1 MNNFQ
6 FFININLKNMMI
18 DFIIISNDETNPIFY
33 KSINLENFSNNS
45 NLSFNNLDEIMK
57 ALILNVEKN
66 FEKITFHKANLMI
79 EDRSLNSIDLTL
91 KENMENKII
100 NKNKIEYL
108 LKDARYQLI
117 KNHPEKY
124 IAHIIIKKCYIDDEE
139 YNYVP
144 FEIKC
149 KNFIIDLSFIYL
161 KKTLILQFEK
171 LLKDQQLEVNK
182 IICANYAKSLLN
194 DDIDNVPKAG
204 LAALN
209 DINLNEVSVLAKK
222 KAKMGFFEKIF
233 HIFS

>member
-18 DFIIISNDETNPIFY
+18 DFIIISNDEINPIFH
-33 KSINLENFSNNS
+33 KSINLQNFNNN

-57 ALILNVEKN
+57 SLILDVEKN
-66 FEKITFHKANLMI
+66 LEKITFQKVNLMI
-79 EDRSLNSIDLTL
+79 EDPSLNSIDLTL

-144 FEIKC
+144 FEINC

-161 KKTLILQFEK
+161 KKKLILQFEK
-171 LLKDQQLEVNK
+171 LLKNQQLEVNK

-204 LAALN
+204 LAALK
-209 DINLNEVSVLAKK
+209 DINLNEVSVILKK

>member
-6 FFININLKNMMI
+6 FFININLKNMII
-18 DFIIISNDETNPIFY
+18 DFIIISNDEINPIFH
-33 KSINLENFSNNS
+33 KSINLQNLDNN

-57 ALILNVEKN
+57 ALILDVEKN
-66 FEKITFHKANLMI
+66 LKKITFQKVNLMI
-79 EDRSLNSIDLTL
+79 EDPSLNSIDLTL

-144 FEIKC
+144 FEINC

-161 KKTLILQFEK
+161 KKKLILQFEK
-171 LLKDQQLEVNK
+171 LLKNQQLEVNK
-182 IICANYAKSLLN
+182 IICTNYAKSLLN
-194 DDIDNVPKAG
+194 DDIDNVSKAG
-204 LAALN
+204 LAALK
-209 DINLNEVSVLAKK
+209 DINLNEVSVILKK

>member
-18 DFIIISNDETNPIFY
+18 DFIIISNDEINPIFH
-33 KSINLENFSNNS
+33 KSINLENLDNN

-57 ALILNVEKN
+57 ALILDVEKN
-66 FEKITFHKANLMI
+66 LKKITFQKVNLMI
-79 EDRSLNSIDLTL
+79 EDPSLNSIDLTL

-144 FEIKC
+144 FEINC

-161 KKTLILQFEK
+161 KKKLILQFEK
-171 LLKDQQLEVNK
+171 LLKNQQLEVNK

-194 DDIDNVPKAG
+194 DDIDNVSKAG
-204 LAALN
+204 LAALK
-209 DINLNEVSVLAKK
+209 DINLNEVSVILKK

>member
-6 FFININLKNMMI
+6 FFININLKNMII
-18 DFIIISNDETNPIFY
+18 DFIIISNDEINPIFH
-33 KSINLENFSNNS
+33 KSINLENLDNN

-57 ALILNVEKN
+57 ALILDVEKN
-66 FEKITFHKANLMI
+66 LKKITFQKVNLMI
-79 EDRSLNSIDLTL
+79 EDPSLNSIDLTL

-144 FEIKC
+144 FEINC

-161 KKTLILQFEK
+161 KKKLILQFEK
-171 LLKDQQLEVNK
+171 LLKNQQLEVNK
-182 IICANYAKSLLN
+182 IICTNYAKSLLN
-194 DDIDNVPKAG
+194 DDIDNVSKAG
-204 LAALN
+204 LAALK
-209 DINLNEVSVLAKK
+209 DINLNEVSVILKK

>member
-6 FFININLKNMMI
+6 FFININLKNMII
-18 DFIIISNDETNPIFY
+18 DFIIISNDEINPIFH
-33 KSINLENFSNNS
+33 KSINLQNFNNN

-57 ALILNVEKN
+57 ALILDVEKN
-66 FEKITFHKANLMI
+66 LKKITFQKVNLMI
-79 EDRSLNSIDLTL
+79 EDPSLNSIDLTL

-144 FEIKC
+144 FEINC

-161 KKTLILQFEK
+161 KKTLILKFEK
-171 LLKDQQLEVNK
+171 LLKNQQLEVNK
-182 IICANYAKSLLN
+182 IICTNYAKSLLN
-194 DDIDNVPKAG
+194 DDIDNVSKAG
-204 LAALN
+204 LAALK
-209 DINLNEVSVLAKK
+209 DINLNEVSVILKK

>member
-18 DFIIISNDETNPIFY
+18 DFIIISNNKTNPIFY
-33 KSINLENFSNNS
+33 KSINLENLNNN

-66 FEKITFHKANLMI
+66 LEKITFHKINLMI

-124 IAHIIIKKCYIDDEE
+124 IAHIIIK
-139 YNYVP
+139 
-144 FEIKC
+144 
-149 KNFIIDLSFIYL
+149 
-161 KKTLILQFEK
+161 
-171 LLKDQQLEVNK
+171 
-182 IICANYAKSLLN
+182 
-194 DDIDNVPKAG
+194 NV
-204 LAALN
+204 
-209 DINLNEVSVLAKK
+209 I
-222 KAKMGFFEKIF
+222 
-233 HIFS
+233 

>member
-18 DFIIISNDETNPIFY
+18 DFIIISNDEINPIFH
-33 KSINLENFSNNS
+33 KSINLQNFNNN

-57 ALILNVEKN
+57 SLILDVEKN
-66 FEKITFHKANLMI
+66 LEKITFQKVNLMI
-79 EDRSLNSIDLTL
+79 EDPSLNSIDLTL

-144 FEIKC
+144 FEINC

-161 KKTLILQFEK
+161 KKKLILQFEK
-171 LLKDQQLEVNK
+171 LLKNQQLEVNK
-182 IICANYAKSLLN
+182 IICTNYAKSLLN
-194 DDIDNVPKAG
+194 DDIDNVSKAG
-204 LAALN
+204 LAALK
-209 DINLNEVSVLAKK
+209 DINLNEVSVILKK

>member
-18 DFIIISNDETNPIFY
+18 DFIIISNDEINPIFH
-33 KSINLENFSNNS
+33 KSINLENLDNN

-57 ALILNVEKN
+57 ALILDVEKN
-66 FEKITFHKANLMI
+66 LKKITFQKVNLMI
-79 EDRSLNSIDLTL
+79 EDPSLNSIDLTL

-144 FEIKC
+144 FEINC

-161 KKTLILQFEK
+161 KKKLILQFEK
-171 LLKDQQLEVNK
+171 LLKNQQLEVNK
-182 IICANYAKSLLN
+182 IICTNYAKSLLN
-194 DDIDNVPKAG
+194 DDIDNVSKAG
-204 LAALN
+204 LAALK
-209 DINLNEVSVLAKK
+209 DINLNEVSVILKK

>member
-18 DFIIISNDETNPIFY
+18 DFIIISNDEINPIFH
-33 KSINLENFSNNS
+33 KSINLQNLDNN

-57 ALILNVEKN
+57 ALILDVEKN
-66 FEKITFHKANLMI
+66 LKKITFQKVNLMI
-79 EDRSLNSIDLTL
+79 EDPSLNSIDLTL

-144 FEIKC
+144 FEINC

-161 KKTLILQFEK
+161 KKKLILQFEK
-171 LLKDQQLEVNK
+171 LLKNQQLEVNK

-194 DDIDNVPKAG
+194 DDIDNVSKAG
-204 LAALN
+204 LAALK
-209 DINLNEVSVLAKK
+209 DINLNEVSVILKK

>member
-18 DFIIISNDETNPIFY
+18 DFIIISNDEINPIFH
-33 KSINLENFSNNS
+33 KSINLQNFNNN

-57 ALILNVEKN
+57 SLILDVEKN
-66 FEKITFHKANLMI
+66 LEKITFQKVNLMI
-79 EDRSLNSIDLTL
+79 EDPSLNSIDLTL

-124 IAHIIIKKCYIDDEE
+124 IAHNIIKKCYIDDEE

-144 FEIKC
+144 FEINC

-161 KKTLILQFEK
+161 KKKLILQFEK
-171 LLKDQQLEVNK
+171 LLKNQQLEVNK

-194 DDIDNVPKAG
+194 DDIDNVSKAG
-204 LAALN
+204 LAALK
-209 DINLNEVSVLAKK
+209 DINLNEVSVILKK

>member
-18 DFIIISNDETNPIFY
+18 DFIIISNNKTNPIFY
-33 KSINLENFSNNS
+33 KSINLENLNNN

-66 FEKITFHKANLMI
+66 LEKITFHKINLMI

-91 KENMENKII
+91 KENMENKVIT
-100 NKNKIEYL
+100 KNKIEYL

-124 IAHIIIKKCYIDDEE
+124 IAHIIIKKCYIDEEE

-171 LLKDQQLEVNK
+171 LLKNQQLAINK

-194 DDIDNVPKAG
+194 EDIDNVTKAG
-204 LAALN
+204 LAALK
-209 DINLNEVSVLAKK
+209 DTNLNEVSILAKK
-222 KAKMGFFEKIF
+222 KAKKGFFEKIF
-233 HIFS
+233 HMFS

>member
-1 MNNFQ
+1 MNNYQ
-6 FFININLKNMMI
+6 FFIYINLKIMVIN
-18 DFIIISNDETNPIFY
+18 FIIISKDETNPIFN
-33 KSINLENFSNNS
+33 KSTNLENFNNN
-45 NLSFNNLDEIMK
+45 NLPFNNLDEIMK
-57 ALILNVEKN
+57 TLILDVEKN
-66 FEKITFHKANLMI
+66 LEKIIFHKANLMI
-79 EDRSLNSIDLTL
+79 EDLSLNSIDLTL

-108 LKDARYQLI
+108 LKDTRYQLI

-144 FEIKC
+144 FDIKC

-171 LLKDQQLEVNK
+171 LLKNQQLAINK

-194 DDIDNVPKAG
+194 EDIDNITKAG
-204 LAALN
+204 LVALK
-209 DINLNEVSVLAKK
+209 DTNLNEVSILAKK
-222 KAKMGFFEKIF
+222 KAKMGLFEKIF